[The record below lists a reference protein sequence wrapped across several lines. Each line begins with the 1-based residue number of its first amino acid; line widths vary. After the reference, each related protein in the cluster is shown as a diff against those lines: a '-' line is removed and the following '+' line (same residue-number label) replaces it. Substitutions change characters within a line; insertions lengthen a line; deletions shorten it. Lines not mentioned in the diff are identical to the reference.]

1 MRYEVTVRIRRI
13 VVDTVDL
20 ILDAENN
27 DEAFDKIEGVL
38 SEYPQGHEVKGVHY
52 CLTRDRWQEDA
63 EILDANLTENL
74 A

>member
-1 MRYEVTVRIRRI
+1 MRYEVTVKIRRI

-20 ILDAENN
+20 ILDADSN

-38 SEYPQGHEVKGVHY
+38 NEYPEGHDVPDVHY

-63 EILDANLTENL
+63 EILDANLTTEV
-74 A
+74 